1 MPLGSTPDAGNASS
15 PAASRAP
22 TQQETWPRRRER
34 LALAERERWYVVCA
48 LPRQETRAEL
58 HLLRQGYRAFLPI
71 MTKTVRHAR
80 KLRTVRSPVFPGYLF
95 VALDLQRDRWRS
107 VNGTIGVSSLIMGES
122 APMPAPRGVVE
133 KLLDCVDESGAARF
147 DLDLQQG
154 EAIRVLV
161 GPFANALGSLD
172 RLDANG
178 RVKVL
183 LEIMGGKVSA
193 LLDRAALARA

>member
-1 MPLGSTPDAGNASS
+1 
-15 PAASRAP
+15 
-22 TQQETWPRRRER
+22 
-34 LALAERERWYVVCA
+34 
-48 LPRQETRAEL
+48 LPRQETRAEI

-80 KLRTVRSPVFPGYLF
+80 KLRTVRAPVFPGYLF
-95 VALDLQRDRWRS
+95 VALDLHRDRWRS
-107 VNGTIGVSSLIMGES
+107 VNGTMGVSSLIMAES
-122 APMPAPRGVVE
+122 APLPAPHGVVE
-133 KLLDCVDESGAARF
+133 RLLDCVDESGAARF
-147 DLDLQQG
+147 DRDLQQG

-183 LEIMGGKVSA
+183 LEIMGGKVTA